1 MYILCIC
8 FFLHNLW
15 TSYIIRHPNLS
26 TLIVPDEGYFNSE
39 TRRQDNIHQIK
50 IHVIPLDIY

>member
-1 MYILCIC
+1 MP
-8 FFLHNLW
+8 
-15 TSYIIRHPNLS
+15 YIIRHPNFL
-26 TLIVPDEGYFNSE
+26 TLIVPDEGYFNPE